1 MTKEELAAQTDGT
14 IEQRGI
20 QVREVV
26 NGFVIVATRTFIDA
40 TTRTTRFSLNSEG
53 IAKGTDDLLAA
64 MERFFRTGDPT
75 PPSA

>member
-1 MTKEELAAQTDGT
+1 MTKEELAAQTEGT
-14 IEQRGI
+14 VEQRGVN
-20 QVREVV
+20 VREVN
-26 NGFVIVATRTFIDA
+26 NGFVIIATRTFIDA

-53 IAKGTDDLLAA
+53 VAKDTADLLAA